1 MEKNEKYSSIKHKVK
16 FLTTVLSW
24 TLFVLLIF
32 VAIILVYYFITTKI
46 YAKKDA
52 NYRPAFGLYTIIS
65 PSMEKTLNIYDVIVN
80 VKIKSPDDIKIGDI
94 ITFISSSTSSKGMTI
109 THRVISIKE
118 DENGN
123 KVFQTKGDNNT
134 SPDPK
139 PATFDNIIGKVIF
152 KIPQLG
158 RLQSILTTKG
168 GWLIIVVIPAFIIIL
183 SDILKL
189 IRLQTAQKSIEE
201 INNNEEKQ
209 KQKEIEKKKNIE
221 ENLIKKYKKPNRS
234 EYESDPLKKSSVI
247 LNVENS
253 YKEDYQEEPE
263 IPIDNSKEL
272 EIDQAITMSKLNDLE
287 STTNNE
293 TETNL
298 PESTNFEESSN
309 NQPKES
315 LPIIPPF
322 ELPKKKIRSRK
333 KKKKHKN

>member
-139 PATFDNIIGKVIF
+139 PATFNNIIGKVIF

-201 INNNEEKQ
+201 INQNEEKK
-209 KQKEIEKKKNIE
+209 KQEEIEKKKNIE

-253 YKEDYQEEPE
+253 YKEDYHQEPE

>member
-1 MEKNEKYSSIKHKVK
+1 
-16 FLTTVLSW
+16 
-24 TLFVLLIF
+24 
-32 VAIILVYYFITTKI
+32 
-46 YAKKDA
+46 
-52 NYRPAFGLYTIIS
+52 
-65 PSMEKTLNIYDVIVN
+65 
-80 VKIKSPDDIKIGDI
+80 
-94 ITFISSSTSSKGMTI
+94 MTI

-139 PATFDNIIGKVIF
+139 PATFNNIIGKVIF

-201 INNNEEKQ
+201 INQNEEKK
-209 KQKEIEKKKNIE
+209 KQEEIEKKKNIE

-263 IPIDNSKEL
+263 I
-272 EIDQAITMSKLNDLE
+272 
-287 STTNNE
+287 
-293 TETNL
+293 ETNL
-298 PESTNFEESSN
+298 PKSTNFEESSN